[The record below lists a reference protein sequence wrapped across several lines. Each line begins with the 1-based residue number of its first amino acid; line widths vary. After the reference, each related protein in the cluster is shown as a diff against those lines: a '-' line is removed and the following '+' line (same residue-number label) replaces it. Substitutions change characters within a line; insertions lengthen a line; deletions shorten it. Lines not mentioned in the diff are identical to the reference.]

1 MGRREDKTM
10 ELSVEG
16 KWKPSKAALCMLLGA
31 SIKAISESY
40 GKEGLEKV
48 EMTVVR
54 LLSR

>member
-1 MGRREDKTM
+1 M
-10 ELSVEG
+10 ELSVEE
-16 KWKPSKAALCMLLGA
+16 KWKRSRAALSMLLGA